1 MQQQLQQPQTSAWD
15 KVKNAAN
22 NFAGGTE
29 AFSVGYATGATLGNF
44 DEGMGAATA
53 AVTFNP
59 NNYTMGRDATRQLQ
73 NDLQQQHP
81 IAYGVGE
88 FTGAMTTPM
97 HLAKD
102 TTFANKALN
111 AFTDTINASAGY
123 AENWND
129 FGTNLA
135 VNGIANAA
143 GLPIDAIPFT
153 RAVGRPLVKFGK
165 KFIKQG
171 INSSAD
177 KAKNLFYD
185 EDEEKYHY

>member
-1 MQQQLQQPQTSAWD
+1 MPTVAS
-15 KVKNAAN
+15 
-22 NFAGGTE
+22 
-29 AFSVGYATGATLGNF
+29 S
-44 DEGMGAATA
+44 

-129 FGTNLA
+129 FGTNLVA
-135 VNGIANAA
+135 NGLANIA
-143 GLPIDAIPFT
+143 GLGLEGLP
-153 RAVGRPLVKFGK
+153 VGRAFNSSTGK
-165 KFIKQG
+165 KYWQMV
-171 INSSAD
+171 INLQNRDSILLLT
-177 KAKNLFYD
+177 N
-185 EDEEKYHY
+185 